1 MQNQAVKA
9 YQRTGQATATP
20 RDLEAQ
26 LLSKSA
32 AQLQRIRNDWDALS
46 EELPGA
52 LLFNRKLWTVFLTS
66 AIEEDCP
73 MPMPMRQEVANLGMF
88 VLCQTAELQVAAQ
101 PEKLDSLIRIN
112 RELAAGLRGSAADRQ
127 PSPGSQLSPIT
138 PNVIPAKAGTSVAS
152 GTYRK
157 TEIPAFA
164 GMTPEENRAFNPG
177 TGPALRSAGCSPRP
191 ARSSTHA

>member
-46 EELPGA
+46 SELPGA
-52 LLFNRKLWTVFLTS
+52 LLFNRKLWTAFLTS

-88 VLCQTAELQVAAQ
+88 VLCQTAELQLAAQ
-101 PEKLDSLIRIN
+101 PEKLDSLIKIN
-112 RELAAGLRGSAADRQ
+112 RELAAGLRGSATD
-127 PSPGSQLSPIT
+127 
-138 PNVIPAKAGTSVAS
+138 
-152 GTYRK
+152 
-157 TEIPAFA
+157 
-164 GMTPEENRAFNPG
+164 
-177 TGPALRSAGCSPRP
+177 
-191 ARSSTHA
+191 